1 MASLLEVLLAVNNHR
16 WATKLTKRRRFN
28 DIEICAQLW
37 FAFSD
42 PDGVADSDRQ
52 AVTALLVGIKSTMDI
67 KIQDVTLHHHGV
79 EVVLQMGGDVSLSK
93 VVNAFKTQTARALR
107 DHQPG
112 QSVNLWTRGY
122 VARSLGNELLPEEA
136 FALLAHTRG
145 TAPVGEE
152 Q

>member
-1 MASLLEVLLAVNNHR
+1 MAVNTHR
-16 WATKLTKRRRFN
+16 RAIKLTKRRRFN

-42 PDGVADSDRQ
+42 PDGVTDGDRQ
-52 AVTALLVGIKSTMDI
+52 SISALLVGIKSTMDI
-67 KIQDVTLHHHGV
+67 KIQHVTLHHHGV

-112 QSVNLWTRGY
+112 HSVNLWTRGY

-136 FALLAHTRG
+136 FALLAHSRG
-145 TAPVGEE
+145 ATVVGEE
-152 Q
+152 QST